1 MKKHTIAKT
10 ILTIALITPALTG
23 CISTDEDPYP
33 NMKIVDGNA
42 VASCKLL
49 GNISATST
57 TPYGFFSETA
67 HESLIKMAKKEGY
80 KLGASH
86 IVLDAEK
93 NNDDTLSTNGKAYIC
108 AP

>member
-1 MKKHTIAKT
+1 MKKHALLKSL
-10 ILTIALITPALTG
+10 LTIALISPLLTG
-23 CISTDEDPYP
+23 CVSTDEDPYP
-33 NMKIVDGNA
+33 NLKIVGANA
-42 VASCKLL
+42 VVSCKLV

-57 TPYGFFSETA
+57 TPYGFFTETA
-67 HESLIKMAKKEGY
+67 NESLIRMAKKEGY

-86 IVLDAEK
+86 IVLDDTK